1 MSQGNYGNKEDN
13 MVNTSYGPTR
23 QYVVFLKTSIT
34 TAGEGREGS
43 EELLVR
49 AVVLKLRLA
58 SSRAAVC
65 QSVDTNELADHW
77 LNIMLWFHPC

>member
-1 MSQGNYGNKEDN
+1 

-65 QSVDTNELADHW
+65 QSVD
-77 LNIMLWFHPC
+77 